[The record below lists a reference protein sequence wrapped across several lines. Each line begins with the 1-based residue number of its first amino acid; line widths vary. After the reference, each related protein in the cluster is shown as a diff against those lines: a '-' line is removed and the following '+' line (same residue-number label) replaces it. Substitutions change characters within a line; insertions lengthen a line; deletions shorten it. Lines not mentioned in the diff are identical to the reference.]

1 MKKILVIFFVFV
13 LSASIIGCS
22 TNTGDLRQAINIAR
36 ELLTRYDEIISIYD
50 LGNISDD
57 ESEIVL
63 DEDGY
68 EYFIVKSDKY
78 KSIDD
83 LKESTQQVLNYDF
96 SLSYFYKAFCSE
108 ERPLYKE
115 IGGNLCRASGEM
127 AILYTPR
134 KSGIIIHKSLK
145 SCIVFS
151 VPPTEG
157 DALTKDHRY
166 YFTLLNT
173 HNGWR
178 IDNVFE
184 LE

>member
-83 LKESTQQVLNYDF
+83 LKESTQQ
-96 SLSYFYKAFCSE
+96 
-108 ERPLYKE
+108 
-115 IGGNLCRASGEM
+115 G
-127 AILYTPR
+127 
-134 KSGIIIHKSLK
+134 
-145 SCIVFS
+145 
-151 VPPTEG
+151 
-157 DALTKDHRY
+157 
-166 YFTLLNT
+166 
-173 HNGWR
+173 
-178 IDNVFE
+178 FE
-184 LE
+184 L